1 MTVTMCSLQNKI
13 QRTEHTLTF
22 LTSDRRQQTGG
33 CKVVVQACVWES
45 NPSAVHRQDPLLI
58 MVCLPQEFV
67 STDEELPK
75 D

>member
-1 MTVTMCSLQNKI
+1 MTVTMCLLQHKI

-22 LTSDRRQQTGG
+22 LTSDRRRQTGG

-58 MVCLPQEFV
+58 KVCLPQEFV